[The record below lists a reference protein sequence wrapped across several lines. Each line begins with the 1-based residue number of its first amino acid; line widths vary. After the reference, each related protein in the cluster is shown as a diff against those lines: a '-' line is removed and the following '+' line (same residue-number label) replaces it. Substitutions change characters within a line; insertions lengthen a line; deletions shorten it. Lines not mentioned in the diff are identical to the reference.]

1 MALLTFA
8 VYVGSAIYTAG
19 ISGPNSIMEEF
30 DVSMTTALV
39 GLTVFVLGYGISPM
53 IWAPLSEFPSIGRL
67 PVCESIRS
75 AALSR
80 TIVLMDRYGNV
91 VYLCRVAISDHLCQC
106 TSSPSQGTMMFNGQN
121 IHTLLAMRFL
131 AGWFGGPALAIGGA
145 TMGDVRPF
153 LFFSRISGLIISY
166 SDLNTWHMRLESG
179 DAEPFV
185 DLFSDPS
192 LVDSLSKPK
201 DGPGPFGAYRLSSG
215 TY

>member
-67 PVCESIRS
+67 PVCKYS
-75 AALSR
+75 SR
-80 TIVLMDRYGNV
+80 KRKGNMLICRHGDT
-91 VYLCRVAISDHLCQC
+91 VYLCRVAVSNHLRQC
-106 TSSPSQGTMMFNGQN
+106 TSISSWAEMTTDHQN

-153 LFFSRISGLIISY
+153 HLFSRIFGLTISY

-179 DAEPFV
+179 DVELSV
-185 DLFSDPS
+185 DLFSDHS
-192 LVDSLSKPK
+192 LVDSLSKQK
-201 DGPGPFGAYRLSSG
+201 DGPGLSG
-215 TY
+215 M